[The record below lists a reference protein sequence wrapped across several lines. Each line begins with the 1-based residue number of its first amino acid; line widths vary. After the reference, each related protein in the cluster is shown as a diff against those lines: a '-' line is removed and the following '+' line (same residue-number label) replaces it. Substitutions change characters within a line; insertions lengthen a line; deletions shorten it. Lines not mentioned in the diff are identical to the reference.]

1 MLTVET
7 PASAT
12 DLVELATVKTQLGI
26 SNGDAD
32 DELNRLIDAAS
43 ESIAEYLRYFPWQ
56 QTYTETLRGDSTPM
70 LALSQMP
77 VQSVTSVTIAGSLVT
92 DYVIE
97 SAKAGILWR
106 DAGWP
111 RSALFGRPVDYHPIG
126 GGQDDYNVSVEYVA
140 GWLVPGDGS
149 RDLPVSIEQAA
160 LETVI
165 QWYGKGKGAEQSE
178 LGPVESVRMGDTAFK
193 YASAGGTAVEPGTL
207 QYAIPSRALSLL
219 HPYRRQP

>member
-1 MLTVET
+1 MLTVDT
-7 PASAT
+7 PAAET

-26 SNGDAD
+26 ADSSAD

-43 ESIAEYLRYFPWQ
+43 ESIAEYLGYFPWQ
-56 QTYTETLRGDSTPM
+56 QTYTETARGDGTPM

-77 VQSVTSVTIAGSLVT
+77 VQSVASVTIGGQLVT
-92 DYVIE
+92 DYAIE
-97 SAKAGILWR
+97 SASAGILWR

-111 RSALFGRPVDYHPIG
+111 RSALFGRPIDHHPIAHG
-126 GGQDDYNVSVEYVA
+126 FSDFNVSATYVA
-140 GWLVPGDGS
+140 GWLVPGQGS

-165 QWYGKGKGAEQSE
+165 QWYGKGKGAEQSDV
-178 LGPVESVRMGDTAFK
+178 GPVKSVRMGDTAF
-193 YASAGGTAVEPGTL
+193 SFGSGGTAVQPGTL

-219 HPYRRQP
+219 HPHRRQP